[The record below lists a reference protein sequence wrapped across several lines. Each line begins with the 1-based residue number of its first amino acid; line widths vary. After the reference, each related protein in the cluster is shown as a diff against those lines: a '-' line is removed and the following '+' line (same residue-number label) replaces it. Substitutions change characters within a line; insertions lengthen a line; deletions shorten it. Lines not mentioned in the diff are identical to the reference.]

1 MSINKQFSMEMDDD
15 GLPKYSP
22 DRNNIVAYHMY
33 KLGLTDKLPDPEDTH
48 TPFFRT
54 PSWYE
59 EKAEKERLAKS
70 GSPAPFQTRP
80 AKPETSDFVSQPPS
94 GAGEKPVFPD
104 PAGKQKPFQ
113 PDAGIPSAGENR
125 HSEIS
130 DGTDFG
136 RHLNT
141 FSESAYLLIKTL
153 LLISDCRARPLQP
166 PSGKNR
172 LHRHKATKPRRPR
185 QVATGSFTA
194 KSGHNKTGSP
204 SS

>member
-15 GLPKYSP
+15 GLPKYPP

-80 AKPETSDFVSQPPS
+80 AKPETSDFVSQPPPGPERNRFS
-94 GAGEKPVFPD
+94 LIRLANRNLSSQMPVYRQP
-104 PAGKQKPFQ
+104 GKTGTVKYQTEPT
-113 PDAGIPSAGENR
+113 
-125 HSEIS
+125 S
-130 DGTDFG
+130 DG
-136 RHLNT
+136 RYLNT

-172 LHRHKATKPRRPR
+172 LHRHKATKPRRPP
-185 QVATGSFTA
+185 
-194 KSGHNKTGSP
+194 SGRNRLLHSQIRA
-204 SS
+204 